1 MLISFIFG
9 AVVGICI
16 GWVLCLAAIQ
26 YSGKM
31 VWKQV
36 KAGRRYETLTS
47 VEALCILSVV
57 PEDIWEEVKRD
68 NLKEVEK

>member
-1 MLISFIFG
+1 MTNLFLGIFIG
-9 AVVGICI
+9 IVVGWI
-16 GWVLCLAAIQ
+16 LCCAAIQ

-31 VWKQV
+31 LWKQL

-57 PEDIWEEVKRD
+57 PDDIWEKVKRD
-68 NLKEVEK
+68 NLKEVEE